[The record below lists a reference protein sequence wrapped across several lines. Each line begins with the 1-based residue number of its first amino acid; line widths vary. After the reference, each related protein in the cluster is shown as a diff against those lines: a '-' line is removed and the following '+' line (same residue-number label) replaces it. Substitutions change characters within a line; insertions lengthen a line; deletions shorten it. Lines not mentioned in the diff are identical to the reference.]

1 MAVVQSF
8 QNLVQVVFALLRL
21 YHLQKL
27 LVVHGVYMLEYQTV
41 RFALSEI
48 NRNLLYDVQQLHCV
62 VLSPQRHQDLDLTV
76 YLLELY
82 CR

>member
-27 LVVHGVYMLEYQTV
+27 LVVHCVHMLEYQTV
-41 RFALSEI
+41 CFPLSKI
-48 NRNLLYDVQQLHCV
+48 TQNLLYDVQQLHCV
-62 VLSPQRHQDLDLTV
+62 VLSSQRHQDFDLPV